1 MEKIYLVIRVESK
14 RIIVS
19 MSPLPASFI
28 ESLFAPYKEKLNLD
42 LDVISVFN
50 MKREEIVKVLENTDI
65 VIGDYSFQMKI
76 DKELCRAMKKVKLI
90 QQPSTG
96 FDHIDI
102 NACSEMGIPVSNA
115 GRSNSISVA
124 EYTIMA
130 ALALL
135 KRLTYANKA
144 TSEGEWPQWK
154 LMDLGTYD
162 LYGKTWGL
170 VGLGRIGREVAKRV
184 GAFGAKLLYYDI
196 KRLSEEEEK
205 NLNVTFSRLPRLLR
219 SSDVVSVHTPLTEE
233 TRGMF
238 SEKEL
243 RSFKPGAIFINPS
256 RGELVDE
263 NALANAIKEGWIAGV
278 AVDVY
283 SNEPPS
289 KDHPL
294 LELARSGNYNVIVTP
309 HIAGA
314 NTDARARI
322 IEHSISNVVRVL
334 TGEKPEAIVNRVG

>member
-1 MEKIYLVIRVESK
+1 MESK
-14 RIIVS
+14 KIVVS

-28 ESLFAPYKEKLNLD
+28 ESLFTPYKEKLNLD
-42 LDVISVFN
+42 LEVISVFN
-50 MKREEIVKVLENTDI
+50 MKKEEIVKVLENADI

-76 DKELCRAMKKVKLI
+76 DKELCKAMKKVKLI

-124 EYTIMA
+124 EYTVMT

-135 KRLTYANKA
+135 KRLAYANKA

-170 VGLGRIGREVAKRV
+170 VGFGRIGREVAKRV
-184 GAFGAKLLYYDI
+184 NAFGAKLLYYDI
-196 KRLSEEEEK
+196 KRLSEEDEK
-205 NLNVTFSRLPRLLR
+205 NLNATFSRLPRLLR
-219 SSDVVSVHTPLTEE
+219 SSDIVSVHTPLTEE
-233 TRGMF
+233 TRDMF

-243 RSFKPGAIFINPS
+243 RSFKPGAILINPS

-263 NALANAIKEGWIAGV
+263 NALANAIKEGWIAGA

-283 SNEPPS
+283 SDEPPS
-289 KDHPL
+289 KNHPL

-314 NTDARARI
+314 NTDARTRI
-322 IEHSISNVVRVL
+322 IEHSIGNVVRVL
-334 TGEKPEAIVNRVG
+334 IGEKPEAVVNR